1 MLTATQCWMG
11 DGYVP
16 LPDLD
21 TEDNYVVSTLEK
33 YVGELVSNYSIDGL
47 RLDATK
53 NIRKDFWPGFCSAA
67 GVYCQGEVWT
77 ANVEYVAIVLPRSA
91 WLIPF

>member
-1 MLTATQCWMG
+1 MG

-21 TEDNYVVSTLEK
+21 TENDYVVSTLEK

-53 NIRKDFWPGFCSAA
+53 NIRKDFWPDFAKSA
-67 GVYCQGEVWT
+67 GVFTIGEVLHNET
-77 ANVEYVAIVLPRSA
+77 GYVSA
-91 WLIPF
+91 YTGEPSVSSA